1 MTSPIK
7 ALATLFA
14 AGLLAACS
22 SEPLKTSADPVR
34 PSQVNVN
41 ETYDQEQMAREA
53 NDFLGKG
60 AEGLADLMNKAFS
73 EQGRPNAYI
82 RGEEGGGAIIAGVRY
97 GQGELVTKS
106 GFRRKVYWQGP
117 SIGWDFGA
125 NAGRVFIL
133 VYALPDPDLLFQR
146 FAGVEGSAY
155 VVGGASMHYARSGN
169 IVVAPMRVG
178 VGMRLGANVG
188 YIHFTPTQSWNPF

>member
-1 MTSPIK
+1 MK
-7 ALATLFA
+7 RLALLLT
-14 AGLLAACS
+14 AGLLTACA
-22 SEPLKTSADPVR
+22 SEPSQHSGEPAR
-34 PSQVNVN
+34 PSQVNTQD
-41 ETYDQEQMAREA
+41 TYDEDQMAREA
-53 NDFLGKG
+53 NDFLGEG
-60 AEGLADLMNKAFS
+60 AEGLANVMSKAFK

-106 GFRRKVYWQGP
+106 GHKRKVYWQGP

-125 NAGRVFIL
+125 NAGKVFIL
-133 VYALPDPDLLFQR
+133 IYNLPDVDMMFQR
-146 FAGVEGSAY
+146 FAGVDGSAY
-155 VVGGASMHYARSGN
+155 FVGGVSMNYARSGN

-188 YIHFTPTQSWNPF
+188 YIHFTPTMSWNPF